1 MSYVHPRQRSPP
13 PVPLRATQATRTQEV
28 PLLQLWAS
36 LPPEHRRRLSQ
47 IMARVIARH
56 SLLRQQEVPDD

>member
-13 PVPLRATQATRTQEV
+13 PVPLRATHVTSTQEV
-28 PLLQLWAS
+28 PLLQVWTA
-36 LPPEHRRRLSQ
+36 LPPEHRQRLSQ

-56 SLLRQQEVPDD
+56 SLPRQQEVPDD